1 MFLKRGG
8 VRGEVEAAR
17 FGLVAFGGCH
27 CGHAGTQSAEPDC
40 DDKCDHVGF
49 SCWSVLCLCCTAV
62 VHGCITTIAHHMC
75 QTHFLPFVHFSADLR
90 FGAKKGMERP

>member
-1 MFLKRGG
+1 
-8 VRGEVEAAR
+8 VAAIVAMPAPKALSQIVTIKVIILVSPV
-17 FGLVAFGGCH
+17 GL
-27 CGHAGTQSAEPDC
+27 P
-40 DDKCDHVGF
+40 
-49 SCWSVLCLCCTAV
+49 LCLCCTAV

>member
-1 MFLKRGG
+1 M
-8 VRGEVEAAR
+8 AAIVAMPAPKALSQIVTIKVIMLVSPV
-17 FGLVAFGGCH
+17 GL
-27 CGHAGTQSAEPDC
+27 S
-40 DDKCDHVGF
+40 
-49 SCWSVLCLCCTAV
+49 LCLCCTDV

>member
-1 MFLKRGG
+1 MPAPKALSQI
-8 VRGEVEAAR
+8 VTINVIMLVSLV
-17 FGLVAFGGCH
+17 GL
-27 CGHAGTQSAEPDC
+27 S
-40 DDKCDHVGF
+40 
-49 SCWSVLCLCCTAV
+49 LCLCCTAV

>member
-1 MFLKRGG
+1 MRS
-8 VRGEVEAAR
+8 AAAIVAMPAPKALSQIVTINVIMLVSPV
-17 FGLVAFGGCH
+17 GL
-27 CGHAGTQSAEPDC
+27 S
-40 DDKCDHVGF
+40 
-49 SCWSVLCLCCTAV
+49 LCLCCTAV

>member
-1 MFLKRGG
+1 
-8 VRGEVEAAR
+8 VAAIVAMPAPKALSQIVTINVIMLVSPV
-17 FGLVAFGGCH
+17 GL
-27 CGHAGTQSAEPDC
+27 S
-40 DDKCDHVGF
+40 
-49 SCWSVLCLCCTAV
+49 LCLCCTAV

>member
-1 MFLKRGG
+1 MLS
-8 VRGEVEAAR
+8 VAAIVAMPAPKALSQIVTINVIMLVSPV
-17 FGLVAFGGCH
+17 GL
-27 CGHAGTQSAEPDC
+27 S
-40 DDKCDHVGF
+40 
-49 SCWSVLCLCCTAV
+49 LCLCCTAV